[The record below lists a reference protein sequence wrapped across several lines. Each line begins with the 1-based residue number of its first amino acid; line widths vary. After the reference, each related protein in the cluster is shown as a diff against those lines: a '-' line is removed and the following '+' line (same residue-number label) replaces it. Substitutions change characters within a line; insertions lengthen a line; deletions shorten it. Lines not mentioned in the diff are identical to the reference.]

1 MVSNAF
7 TVLVLSPLLLLLVCW
22 ARLGVNVSNFPF
34 SLSGLGRSKIWP
46 NLEAALSQDIIIIF
60 LLEVLNTIKSLC

>member
-34 SLSGLGRSKIWP
+34 SLSGLGRDKTYTWSLGSKRP
-46 NLEAALSQDIIIIF
+46 F
-60 LLEVLNTIKSLC
+60 LIDNISF

>member
-1 MVSNAF
+1 LLYYFCREPEPRPSKMVSNAF

-34 SLSGLGRSKIWP
+34 SLSGLGRVKIWP
-46 NLEAALSQDIIIIF
+46 NLEAAL
-60 LLEVLNTIKSLC
+60 

>member
-34 SLSGLGRSKIWP
+34 SLSGLGRDKIWL
-46 NLEAALSQDIIIIF
+46 NLRSESVKRYHKDF
-60 LLEVLNTIKSLC
+60 FS